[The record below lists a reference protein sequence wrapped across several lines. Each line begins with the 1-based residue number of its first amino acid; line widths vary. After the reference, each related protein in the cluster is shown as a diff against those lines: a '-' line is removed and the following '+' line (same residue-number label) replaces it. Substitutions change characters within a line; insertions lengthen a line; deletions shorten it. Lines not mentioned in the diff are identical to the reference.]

1 MDKQTII
8 ANISSIF
15 MSRGIKNITMDD
27 IAKQL
32 KISKRTLYEM
42 FETKSNLINIIIKR
56 KLDEVKRIIE
66 KFIKESENAVDVM
79 VNISKTIIQMY
90 KDSHSSLLQD
100 LKKYYRETWLEIDNF
115 HNNYILHV
123 VQQNLERGIDE
134 GFYRAEISPKILSA
148 FYIIQL
154 QLFSNLSNFKLKKE
168 NHEKL
173 ITQFFDYHIYGIL
186 SYKGIKYYLKLK

>member
-8 ANISSIF
+8 ANISAIF

-27 IAKQL
+27 VAKQL

-42 FETKSNLINIIIKR
+42 FETKSNLINIIVKR
-56 KLDEVKRIIE
+56 KLDEEKRIIK

-100 LKKYYRETWLEIDNF
+100 LKKYYKETWLEVDNF
-115 HNNYILHV
+115 HNNYISLV
-123 VQQNLERGIDE
+123 VRQNLERGIDE
-134 GFYRAEISPKILSA
+134 GFYRAEINPKILSA

>member
-27 IAKQL
+27 VAKQL

>member
-1 MDKQTII
+1 
-8 ANISSIF
+8 
-15 MSRGIKNITMDD
+15 MDD
-27 IAKQL
+27 VAKQL